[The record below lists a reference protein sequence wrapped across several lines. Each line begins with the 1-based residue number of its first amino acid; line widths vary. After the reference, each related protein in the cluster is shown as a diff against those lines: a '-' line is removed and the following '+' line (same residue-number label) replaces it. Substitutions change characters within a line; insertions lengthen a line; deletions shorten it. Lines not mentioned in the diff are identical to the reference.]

1 MTPQETSTSNTQNEI
16 TLKIS
21 PDWTTFLNVNR
32 YYSMS
37 SIHFF
42 FITGGRGIGKTTGF
56 NIHNVQDF
64 IKNGNEF
71 VYCRRYK
78 SELDKTKTMFDP
90 IVNSV
95 KHAPISKGLFQWEVN
110 KVRLGYGLCLSL
122 QQLYKSGVDFSR
134 VNTLIYDEAI
144 LRRGGARRY
153 LPNEVEDLF
162 ELCSTIFRER
172 TDYRVFVLGNNAD
185 IFSPFTE
192 YFGIPIFEKYYV
204 DNERGLYF
212 ELSRNSPALIEKE
225 KETPLYKLVKGTQ
238 YADYHYNNKVLLN
251 VAGKLGVKSPH
262 ARLMCRFVIN
272 TITLN
277 VYRQS
282 LREVFIELREKVI
295 KDELTYVITEGEKPN
310 YMYIK
315 SLKTS
320 DLYKFV
326 SAAYYTDCV
335 IYNSNKCATLF
346 SQVIDMI

>member
-1 MTPQETSTSNTQNEI
+1 MERNEV
-16 TLKIS
+16 TLKIT

-32 YYSMS
+32 YYSMPH
-37 SIHFF
+37 IHFF

-56 NIHNVQDF
+56 NIHNIQDF

-78 SELDKTKTMFDP
+78 SELDKTKSMFDP
-90 IVNSV
+90 LVNGV
-95 KHAPISKGLFQWEVN
+95 KQSPISKGLFQWEVN

-122 QQLYKSGVDFSR
+122 QQLYKSGVDFSK
-134 VNTLIYDEAI
+134 VTTLVYDEAI
-144 LRRGGARRY
+144 LRRGGSRRY
-153 LPNEVEDLF
+153 LPTEVEDLF
-162 ELCSTIFRER
+162 ELISTIFRER

-185 IFSPFTE
+185 IFSPFSE
-192 YFGIPIFEKYYV
+192 YFEIPIFEKYYI

-212 ELSRNSPALIEKE
+212 ELSRNSPKLIEKE

-238 YADYHYNNKVLLN
+238 YADYHYDNKVLLN
-251 VAGKLGVKSPH
+251 IQGKLGVKNPH
-262 ARLMCRFVIN
+262 ARLMCRFLIN

-277 VYRQS
+277 IYRQS
-282 LREVFIELREKVI
+282 LREIFVECRDKVI
-295 KDELTYVITEGEKPN
+295 KDELTYVITEDNNPN

-320 DLYKFV
+320 DLYKFI

-335 IYNSNKCATLF
+335 IYNSNKCANLF
-346 SQVIDMI
+346 SQIIDMV